1 MWCIA
6 EKTPE
11 YVERMEEVLDL
22 YEKPLNPKEP
32 VVCLDERPV
41 QLLGEVRDPIL
52 AEKPGTILKRDSE
65 YVRCGTANVF
75 CGVEPKAGRHFTKVT
90 RNRKGPAFAK
100 MVREIARAYP
110 RAETIHLVV
119 DNLNTHC
126 QKPLTDYFG
135 EKRGQKLWQRFTVHY
150 TPKHGSWLNQ
160 AEIEIGLFSRQC
172 LGRDRVADR
181 AALRCRATAWNRR
194 VNRRKLRINW
204 RFTVKDARKTLTY
217 ISSPFKRAEH

>member
-1 MWCIA
+1 MWCIG

-41 QLLGEVRDPIL
+41 QLLGEVRTPIL
-52 AEKPGTILKRDSE
+52 ADKPGTILKRDSE
-65 YVRCGTANVF
+65 YERRGTANVF
-75 CGVEPKAGRHFTKVT
+75 CAVEPKGGRHFTKVT
-90 RNRKGPAFAK
+90 RNRKGPAFAR
-100 MVREIARAYP
+100 MVRKIARAYP
-110 RAETIHLVV
+110 QAETIHLVV

-126 QKPLTDYFG
+126 EKPLTDCFG
-135 EKRGQKLWQRFTVHY
+135 ERRGQKLWRRFTAHY
-150 TPKHGSWLNQ
+150 TPLHGSWLNQ

-172 LGRDRVADR
+172 LGRDRIGDR
-181 AALRCRATAWNRR
+181 AALRRRAAAWNCR

-217 ISSPFKRAEH
+217 ISSPFKQAEH